1 MNPKRLMP
9 VIAVLLAA
17 GGFAIA
23 QRPKAVPMRPQK
35 AAQSLR
41 KNTML
46 TSREAQ
52 VRSLLAD
59 TRTRGALGGAAA
71 KVSLS
76 PEKLANM
83 ALNGRIV
90 PPAPSLDAS
99 DSVPTG
105 TTVEDVDWR
114 SGIFVSPY
122 DRSPRVYVS
131 RWYPN
136 EPIAAYMVDSM
147 ICNFNGPLLPDLVE
161 QKLICF
167 SSRTFGASQLEAG
180 VYLPMINAN
189 YMITVHFPP
198 PSPPVA
204 LSPAQISLVAN
215 VWTPG
220 GRKDFEVQLVP
231 MSDGTGSI
239 GLLVANF
246 SALKD
251 PSVGGGKESLVWL
264 NLKIA
269 GSVFFGGFTITQL

>member
-1 MNPKRLMP
+1 MNPKRLIP

-17 GGFAIA
+17 VGFAIA

-35 AAQSLR
+35 AAESSR

-59 TRTRGALGGAAA
+59 ARTKGALDGAAVKA
-71 KVSLS
+71 RIS

-90 PPAPSLDAS
+90 TPAPSPDAS

-105 TTVEDVDWR
+105 TTVEEVDWR
-114 SGIFVSPY
+114 SGVFVSPY
-122 DRSPRVYVS
+122 DRSPRVYVN
-131 RWYPN
+131 RWYQN
-136 EPIAAYMVDSM
+136 EPLAAYMVESM

-167 SSRTFGASQLEAG
+167 SSRTFGASKLAAG
-180 VYLPMINAN
+180 VYLPKIDAD
-189 YMITVHFPP
+189 YMITAHFPP
-198 PSPPVA
+198 LSPPVT

-215 VWTPG
+215 VWTPS

-239 GLLVANF
+239 GLLAANF
-246 SALKD
+246 SALMD

-264 NLKIA
+264 DLKIA